1 MRKCK
6 IGLKRD
12 RQHRAIRSC
21 LNRAV
26 AQAGADLLLR
36 DERKSVLVSRL
47 RDWAKAIDPFVRSS
61 TGRIYQQ
68 RIRT

>member
-6 IGLKRD
+6 IGLRGD
-12 RQHRAIRSC
+12 RQHRRIQADF
-21 LNRAV
+21 NRRV

-36 DERKSVLVSRL
+36 DERMSIRVSRL

-61 TGRIYQQ
+61 TGKIYQQ
-68 RIRT
+68 GIRT